1 MVQDALAVAAA
12 SRTTVCIAHRLS
24 TIRNADNIIVLQRGE
39 VVEQGTHD
47 ELMAR
52 NGKYKDLVDAQQ
64 ISSASAETSDEIS
77 QTSILDEDDTG
88 TEKADLQQ
96 TISRTTTTGS
106 ELSKVNKP
114 KEEKKYSSFQILK
127 NVLHLILILILDRS
141 ME

>member
-24 TIRNADNIIVLQRGE
+24 TIRNADNIIVLQKGE

-52 NGKYKDLVDAQQ
+52 NGKYKDLFNAQQ
-64 ISSASAETSDEIS
+64 ISSTSEDTSDEIS
-77 QTSILDEDDTG
+77 ETSISDEAAE

-96 TISRTTTTGS
+96 IISRTSTTGS
-106 ELSKVNKP
+106 ELSKMNKP
-114 KEEKKYSSFQILK
+114 KEEMKYSNFQIFK
-127 NVLHLILILILDRS
+127 NVPHLILNLISVDA

>member
-24 TIRNADNIIVLQRGE
+24 TIRNADNIIVLQKGE

-52 NGKYKDLVDAQQ
+52 NGKYKDLVNAQQ
-64 ISSASAETSDEIS
+64 ISSTSEETSDEIS
-77 QTSILDEDDTG
+77 QTSISDEAAETEKEDLQQIISRTSTG
-88 TEKADLQQ
+88 TEF
-96 TISRTTTTGS
+96 
-106 ELSKVNKP
+106 SKLNKP
-114 KEEKKYSSFQILK
+114 KEEKRYSNFQIFK
-127 NVLHLILILILDRS
+127 NVLHLILILTLVDA